1 MTTAELFALAAAFAV
16 LATLYSTVGHGGG
29 SGYLMAMGVAA
40 VAAEVMRPTA
50 LTLNLFVASVAL
62 IRFGR
67 VGAFHWRTLWPFVI
81 TSVPCA
87 MLGGAIDLDPVLYKR
102 LVGVVLLLAALRLA
116 YRIPGPQDDEPQRDV
131 PVPAGLAWG
140 AAIGLL
146 SGLVGVGG
154 GIFLSP
160 ILLIFGW
167 SSARRTAG
175 ISAAFILISSAAAL
189 IGLIASRGAP
199 PIDPATTGVFVVAVL
214 GGGLIG
220 TSIGARR
227 LGYVGL
233 RRMLAVVVI
242 IAGLKMILIN

>member
-1 MTTAELFALAAAFAV
+1 MTTAELFALAAAFAL
-16 LATLYSTVGHGGG
+16 LAALYSTVGHGGG

-40 VAAEVMRPTA
+40 VAMEVMKTTA
-50 LTLNLFVASVAL
+50 LILNLFVASLAL

-67 VGAFHWRTLWPFVI
+67 VGCFHWRTLWPFVI
-81 TSVPCA
+81 TSLPCA
-87 MLGGAIDLDPVLYKR
+87 MLCGAIDLDPILYKR
-102 LVGVVLLLAALRLA
+102 LVGVVLLFAALRLA
-116 YRIPGPQDDEPQRDV
+116 SRIPGPQADEPQRDV
-131 PVPAGLAWG
+131 PVPAALACG

-160 ILLIFGW
+160 LLLIFGW

-175 ISAAFILISSAAAL
+175 VSAAFILINSAAAL
-189 IGLIASRGAP
+189 IGLIASHGAP
-199 PIDPATTGVFVVAVL
+199 PIDPAATGVFVVAVL

-227 LGYVGL
+227 LGHVGL

-242 IAGLKMILIN
+242 IAGLKMILIS

>member
-1 MTTAELFALAAAFAV
+1 MTTAELFVLAAAFAV

-29 SGYLMAMGVAA
+29 SGYLMAMGVAV
-40 VAAEVMRPTA
+40 VAAEVMKPTA

-62 IRFGR
+62 VRFGR

-81 TSVPCA
+81 TSLPCA

-102 LVGVVLLLAALRLA
+102 LVGVVLLLAAARLA
-116 YRIPGPQDDEPQRDV
+116 YRIPGPRADEPQRDV
-131 PVPAGLAWG
+131 PVPAGLACG

-167 SSARRTAG
+167 STARRTAG
-175 ISAAFILISSAAAL
+175 ISAAFILINSAAAL
-189 IGLIASRGAP
+189 IGLIARHGAP
-199 PIDPATTGVFVVAVL
+199 PIDPAATGVFVMAVI

-227 LGYVGL
+227 LGHVGL
-233 RRMLAVVVI
+233 RRMLAVVVFVG
-242 IAGLKMILIN
+242 GLKMILIS